1 MKRFPMSRAARAVV
15 LVLGAGCAF
24 PALGQDQPVVPSHP
38 GNRRLVPLP
47 AASAQGVPLSLAQA
61 VGIAVANNQDQYV
74 TVNAAESFEYLIVQ
88 NKGIYDPLINAAVGR
103 SHSEIPSASQLTSG
117 IFDDTSFSAS
127 VSQYTPLGGTF
138 TLGFNGLREKTNNPF
153 TTVNPSYGGGLQ
165 FSMNQPLLRNFG
177 TLPANWLIRIAR
189 NSRDS
194 AYQTLLRTVQ
204 GTVNAVEQ
212 AYWDLVYAM
221 QNLEVKRESL
231 RIAQELN
238 RITRIKID
246 VGSLAPI
253 DITQTEVGI
262 ATAEQDIIISEG
274 QIGDAQDRLKRLLN
288 FVDPGHVNVA
298 IMPTD
303 RLSTEQV
310 KIQLDEGTQTALR
323 RRPEV
328 LQIAYTAASDL
339 LRYQYYR
346 NQTLPALNLTA
357 QYGTRGLAG
366 LTVDPNTG
374 QVLTDTNFSQTF
386 RDVFD
391 RTNKSWSVG
400 LNFSYP
406 IFNRAARGAAGVARY
421 TWESDRAQMSV
432 VEQNVIVEV
441 RAAARSIDTAQRS
454 IVAATKGREL
464 AERNL
469 DAEKKKFDNGMSTTF
484 QVNQIQRD
492 LSAARTA
499 EQQALAIY
507 RKAVAQYH
515 FAISDNLDWKG
526 IRVEG
531 LPESEPPVVEI
542 EGGMPAPPPPTR

>member
-1 MKRFPMSRAARAVV
+1 MKRFPNSQAARAVA
-15 LVLGAGCAF
+15 LVLGVWCAF

-47 AASAQGVPLSLAQA
+47 AAGAQGVPMSLSQA

-88 NKGIYDPLINAAVGR
+88 NKGIYDPLISAAVGR
-103 SHSEIPSASQLTSG
+103 SHAEIPGASRLTSG
-117 IFDDTSFSAS
+117 IFDDTTFSGS
-127 VSQYTPLGGTF
+127 VSQFTPLGGTF
-138 TLGFNGLREKTNNPF
+138 SLGFNGTREKSNNQF
-153 TTVNPSYGGGLQ
+153 VTVNPSYTGGFQL
-165 FSMNQPLLRNFG
+165 SMNQPLLRNFG
-177 TLPANWLIRIAR
+177 TLPSNWLIRIAH

-194 AYQTLLRTVQ
+194 AYQSLLRTVQ

-212 AYWDLVYAM
+212 AYWDLVYAT

-231 RIAQELN
+231 RIARELN

-274 QIGDAQDRLKRLLN
+274 AIGDAQDRLKRLLN
-288 FVDPGHVNVA
+288 FVEAAQVN
-298 IMPTD
+298 IPIIPTD

-328 LQIAYTAASDL
+328 LQIAYLAATDL

-346 NQTLPALNLTA
+346 NQTLPALNLTGS
-357 QYGTRGLAG
+357 YGSRGLAG
-366 LTVDPNTG
+366 LSVDPVTG
-374 QVLTDTNFSQTF
+374 RVTDTNFSQTF
-386 RDVFD
+386 RDVLD
-391 RTNKSWSVG
+391 RNSKSWSIG

-406 IFNRAARGAAGVARY
+406 ILNRGARGAAGVARY

-441 RAAARSIDTAQRS
+441 RTAARAIDTAQRS

-507 RKAVAQYH
+507 RKALAQYH

-526 IRVEG
+526 ILVEG
-531 LPESEPPVVEI
+531 LPEAEPPVVNV
-542 EGGMPAPPPPTR
+542 EGGVPAPPPIVR

>member
-1 MKRFPMSRAARAVV
+1 MKRFPKSQAARAVA
-15 LVLGAGCAF
+15 LVLGVWCAF
-24 PALGQDQPVVPSHP
+24 PALGQDQAVVPSHP
-38 GNRRLVPLP
+38 GNRQMVPLP
-47 AASAQGVPLSLAQA
+47 PANAQGVPLTLAQA
-61 VGIAVANNQDQYV
+61 VAIAVANNQDQYV

-88 NKGIYDPLINAAVGR
+88 NKGIYDPLINAAVNR
-103 SHSEIPSASQLTSG
+103 SHAEIPAASQLTGG
-117 IFDDTSFSAS
+117 IFDDTTFSS
-127 VSQYTPLGGTF
+127 GVTQFTPLGGTF
-138 TLGFNGLREKTNNPF
+138 SLGFNGVRETTNNPF
-153 TTVNPSYGGGLQ
+153 ANVNPSYSSGILL
-165 FSMNQPLLRNFG
+165 SMSQPLLRNFG
-177 TLPANWLIRIAR
+177 TLPSNWLIRIAH
-189 NSRDS
+189 NQRDS
-194 AYQTLLRTVQ
+194 AYQTLVRTVQ
-204 GTVNAVEQ
+204 GTVNSVEQ
-212 AYWDLVYAM
+212 AYWDLVYAV
-221 QNLEVKRESL
+221 QNLEVRRESL

-238 RITRIKID
+238 RITKIKID

-274 QIGDAQDRLKRLLN
+274 LIGDAQDRLKRLLN
-288 FVDPGHVNVA
+288 FVDAPHVNVA
-298 IMPTD
+298 IIPTD

-346 NQTLPALNLTA
+346 NQTLPALNLVGS
-357 QYGTRGLAG
+357 YGHRGLAG
-366 LTVDPNTG
+366 VITDPNTG
-374 QVLTDTNFSQTF
+374 QIITDTDFSQAF
-386 RDVFD
+386 RDVLD
-391 RTNKSWSVG
+391 RRAKSWAIG

-406 IFNRAARGAAGVARY
+406 ILNRSAKGAAGVARY
-421 TWESDRAQMSV
+421 TWEADRAQMSV

-441 RAAARSIDTAQRS
+441 RAAARAIDTAQRS

-492 LSAARTA
+492 LSAARTF
-499 EQQALAIY
+499 EQQALAVY

-515 FAISDNLDWKG
+515 FAIADTLEWKG

-531 LPESEPPVVEI
+531 LPDSEPPVLEM
-542 EGGMPAPPPPTR
+542 EGGTPMPPPPAQ

>member
-1 MKRFPMSRAARAVV
+1 MKRFPNFLAARAVA

-47 AASAQGVPLSLAQA
+47 AANAQGVPLSLAQA

-74 TVNAAESFEYLIVQ
+74 TVNAAQSFEYLIVQ
-88 NKGIYDPLINAAVGR
+88 NKGIYDPLISAAVGR
-103 SHSEIPSASQLTSG
+103 SHAEIPAASQLTGG
-117 IFDDTSFSAS
+117 IFDDTTFSGG
-127 VSQYTPLGGTF
+127 VSQFTPLGGTF
-138 TLGFNGLREKTNNPF
+138 TLGFDGKREKSNNRF
-153 TTVNPSYGGGLQ
+153 TDVNPSYAGGLS
-165 FSMNQPLLRNFG
+165 FTMNQPLLRNFG
-177 TLPANWLIRIAR
+177 TLPSNWLIRIAR

-212 AYWDLVYAM
+212 AYWDLVYAT

-288 FVDPGHVNVA
+288 FVDAAQVNVP
-298 IMPTD
+298 IIPTD

-328 LQIAYTAASDL
+328 LQVAYTAASDL

-346 NQTLPALNLTA
+346 NQTLPALNLTGS
-357 QYGTRGLAG
+357 YGNRGLAG
-366 LTVDPNTG
+366 FSVDPVTG
-374 QVLTDTNFSQTF
+374 RVTDTNFSQTF

-391 RTNKSWSVG
+391 RNSKSWSIG

-406 IFNRAARGAAGVARY
+406 ILNRAAKGAAGVARY
-421 TWESDRAQMSV
+421 NWESDKAQMSV

-441 RAAARSIDTAQRS
+441 RAAARAIDTAQRS

-499 EQQALAIY
+499 EQQALAVY
-507 RKAVAQYH
+507 RKALAQYH

-531 LPESEPPVVEI
+531 LPESEPPIVDV
-542 EGGMPAPPPPTR
+542 EGGMPAPPPPSR

>member
-1 MKRFPMSRAARAVV
+1 MKRFPKFQAARAVA
-15 LVLGAGCAF
+15 LVLGVWCAF
-24 PALGQDQPVVPSHP
+24 PALGQDQPVVSSHP

-47 AASAQGVPLSLAQA
+47 AANAQGVSLSLSQA

-88 NKGIYDPLINAAVGR
+88 NKGIYDPLISAAVGR
-103 SHSEIPSASQLTSG
+103 SHAEIPGASRLTSG
-117 IFDDTSFSAS
+117 IFDDTTFSAS
-127 VSQYTPLGGTF
+127 VSQFTPLGGTF
-138 TLGFNGLREKTNNPF
+138 ALGFNGTREKSNNQF
-153 TTVNPSYGGGLQ
+153 VTVNPSYAGGLQ
-165 FSMNQPLLRNFG
+165 LSMNQPLLRNFG
-177 TLPANWLIRIAR
+177 TLPSNWLIRIAH

-194 AYQTLLRTVQ
+194 AYQSLLRTVQ

-212 AYWDLVYAM
+212 AYWDLVYAT

-231 RIAQELN
+231 RIARELN

-288 FVDPGHVNVA
+288 FVEAAQVN
-298 IMPTD
+298 IPIIPTD

-328 LQIAYTAASDL
+328 LQIAYTAATDL

-346 NQTLPALNLTA
+346 NQTLPALNLTGS
-357 QYGTRGLAG
+357 YGSRGLAG
-366 LTVDPNTG
+366 LSVDPVTG
-374 QVLTDTNFSQTF
+374 RVTDTNFSQTF
-386 RDVFD
+386 RDVLD
-391 RTNKSWSVG
+391 RNSRSWAIG

-406 IFNRAARGAAGVARY
+406 ILNRGARGAAGVARY
-421 TWESDRAQMSV
+421 TWEADRAQMSV

-441 RAAARSIDTAQRS
+441 RTAARAIDTAQRS

-507 RKAVAQYH
+507 RKALAQYH

-531 LPESEPPVVEI
+531 LPESEPPVVNI
-542 EGGMPAPPPPTR
+542 EGGMPAPAPIVR

>member
-1 MKRFPMSRAARAVV
+1 MKRFPKSQAARAVA
-15 LVLGAGCAF
+15 LVLGAWCAF

-47 AASAQGVPLSLAQA
+47 AATAQGVPMTLSQA

-88 NKGIYDPLINAAVGR
+88 NKGIYDPLISAAVGR
-103 SHSEIPSASQLTSG
+103 SHAEVPAASQLTG
-117 IFDDTSFSAS
+117 GVFDDTSFSAS
-127 VSQYTPLGGTF
+127 ASQFTPLGGTF

-153 TTVNPSYGGGLQ
+153 STVNPSYAGGLQ
-165 FSMNQPLLRNFG
+165 LSMSQPLLRNFG
-177 TLPANWLIRIAR
+177 TLPSNWLIRIAH

-194 AYQTLLRTVQ
+194 AYQALLRTVQ

-212 AYWDLVYAM
+212 AYWDLVYAG

-238 RITRIKID
+238 RITKIKID

-274 QIGDAQDRLKRLLN
+274 AIGDAQDRLKRLLN
-288 FVDPGHVNVA
+288 FVDPAQVNVP
-298 IMPTD
+298 IIPMD

-346 NQTLPALNLTA
+346 NQTLPGLNLTGA
-357 QYGTRGLAG
+357 YGNRGLAG
-366 LTVDPNTG
+366 FSVDPVTG
-374 QVLTDTNFSQTF
+374 RVTDTDFSQTF

-391 RTNKSWSVG
+391 RKSKSWSIG
-400 LNFSYP
+400 LNFPYP
-406 IFNRAARGAAGVARY
+406 ILNRAARGAAGVARY

-432 VEQNVIVEV
+432 VEQNVIIEV
-441 RAAARSIDTAQRS
+441 RAAARAIDTAQRS

-499 EQQALAIY
+499 EQQALAVY

-531 LPESEPPVVEI
+531 LPEAEPPVVNI
-542 EGGMPAPPPPTR
+542 EGGIQAPPPSVR